1 MNIIIDA
8 LYLYV
13 FEGNDTIAPACSKS
27 GRGSL
32 VRSHSIFGNGSF
44 DHYFKKLPISI
55 SLFPSDS
62 KHQGW
67 VCIYSLKIFRR
78 HQLTLPKLAASFL
91 IEKLE
96 RNNIQAHPGFPPR
109 PGNKQR
115 IFFYLGLKLL
125 LQRPALFH
133 RHPLSSAWNSLGNVR
148 CILFCHQSLSNSQFW
163 TYYWQAVLKLF
174 WAPSLLY

>member
-115 IFFYLGLKLL
+115 IFFFTLGLSCCSKGQLFFIGILWALL
-125 LQRPALFH
+125 GIH
-133 RHPLSSAWNSLGNVR
+133 WETLGAFSFVTR
-148 CILFCHQSLSNSQFW
+148 
-163 TYYWQAVLKLF
+163 V
-174 WAPSLLY
+174 